1 MIDSLVRKHLRSF
14 QPYRSARSEMHQAS
28 IFLDANEL
36 SLGSPVSFEGV
47 DLNRYPDPYQ
57 IALREKLAERFG
69 ISSDMIF
76 TGVGSDEIIDLMI
89 RLFCEPATDR
99 VMVLEPTYGVYR
111 VASDVNAVQV
121 KTVQLDETFQ
131 IDLSSTL
138 QAITP
143 DVKILF
149 CCSPNNPTG
158 NLLRRDDIL
167 ALCEQVRGI
176 VVVDEAY
183 IEFSEGAASLLNDI
197 SRVPNLVVLR
207 TLSKAWGLAGIRLG
221 YCIAHPSIVSYLL
234 AIKSPY
240 NLNAVTIQ
248 LACQA
253 LSNTSFFEQSRSTV
267 IAERDRVRRGLE
279 RISCVRKIYPSD
291 TNFLLIE
298 FGDPRKVFEALY
310 RNGIVVRRRN
320 EPRLSQCLRMTIGRP
335 EENSLVLKILSEM

>member
-14 QPYRSARSEMHQAS
+14 QPYKSARSETHQAS

-36 SLGSPVSFEGV
+36 SIGSPVSFG
-47 DLNRYPDPYQ
+47 DIALNRYPDPYQ
-57 IALREKLAERFG
+57 LALRRKLASRFG

-76 TGVGSDEIIDLMI
+76 PGVGSDEIIDLLI

-99 VMVLEPTYGVYR
+99 VLVLEPTYGVYR

-121 KTVQLDETFQ
+121 KTVQLNEEFH
-131 IDLSSTL
+131 IDLQSTL
-138 QAITP
+138 QAVTP
-143 DVKILF
+143 DVKIIF

-158 NLLRRDDIL
+158 NLLRREDIL
-167 ALCEQVRGI
+167 ALCKQVRGI

-183 IEFSEGAASLLNDI
+183 IEFSEKASSLASDV

-221 YCIAHPSIVSYLL
+221 YCIANSSIVSYLL

-240 NLNAVTIQ
+240 NVNAVTIQ
-248 LACQA
+248 LAYEA
-253 LSNTSFFEQSRSTV
+253 LSNAAFFESARSIIIT
-267 IAERDRVRRGLE
+267 ERDRVRRGLE
-279 RISCVRKIYPSD
+279 RLSCARKIYPSE

-298 FGDPRKVFEALY
+298 FDDPKKVFEVLY

-320 EPRLSQCLRMTIGRP
+320 EQRLSQCLRMTIGTP

>member
-14 QPYRSARSEMHQAS
+14 QPYKSARSETHQAS

-36 SLGSPVSFEGV
+36 SIGSPVSFG
-47 DLNRYPDPYQ
+47 DIALNRYPDPYQ
-57 IALREKLAERFG
+57 LALRKKLAERLG
-69 ISSDMIF
+69 IPSDMIF
-76 TGVGSDEIIDLMI
+76 PGVGSDEIIDLLI

-111 VASDVNAVQV
+111 VASDVNAVEV
-121 KTVQLDETFQ
+121 KTVQLDEAFQ
-131 IDLSSTL
+131 IDLPSTL
-138 QAITP
+138 PAVTQ
-143 DVKILF
+143 DVKIIF

-158 NLLRRDDIL
+158 NLLRRNDIL
-167 ALCEQVRGI
+167 ALCKQVRGI

-183 IEFSEGAASLLNDI
+183 IEFSEKALSLASDVP
-197 SRVPNLVVLR
+197 RVPNLVVLR

-248 LACQA
+248 LASEA
-253 LSNTSFFEQSRSTV
+253 LSNPDFFEQARSTV
-267 IAERDRVRRGLE
+267 RSERDRVRHGLE
-279 RISCVRKIYPSD
+279 RISCVWKIYPSE

-298 FGDPRKVFEALY
+298 FDDPQKVFEVLY

-320 EPRLSQCLRMTIGRP
+320 EQRLSRCLRMTIGTP

>member
-14 QPYRSARSEMHQAS
+14 QPYKSARSETHQAS

-36 SLGSPVSFEGV
+36 SIGSPVSFGDV
-47 DLNRYPDPYQ
+47 ALNRYPDPYQ
-57 IALREKLAERFG
+57 LALRRKLAFRFG
-69 ISSDMIF
+69 ISSEMIF
-76 TGVGSDEIIDLMI
+76 TGVGSDEIIDLLI

-111 VASDVNAVQV
+111 VASDVNAIEV
-121 KTVQLDETFQ
+121 KTVQLDEAFQ
-131 IDLSSTL
+131 IGLQSTL
-138 QAITP
+138 QAVTP
-143 DVKILF
+143 DVKIIF

-167 ALCEQVRGI
+167 ALCKQVRGI

-183 IEFSEGAASLLNDI
+183 IEFSEKALSLAYDV
-197 SRVPNLVVLR
+197 SSVPNLVVLR

-221 YCIAHPSIVSYLL
+221 YCIAHPLIVSYLL

-248 LACQA
+248 LAYEA
-253 LSNTSFFEQSRSTV
+253 LSNTAFFEQGRSTV

-279 RISCVRKIYPSD
+279 RLSCVRKVYPCE

-298 FGDPRKVFEALY
+298 FDDPKKVFESLY

-320 EPRLSQCLRMTIGRP
+320 EPRLSQCLRMTIGTP
-335 EENSLVLKILSEM
+335 EENSLVLKIISEI